1 MALTLNLI
9 AFCIFAF
16 AILLGALGVMT
27 SKNVVHA
34 AYWLLEMAVASA
46 GIFYFLDSA
55 YIAVMQLMVYGG
67 AVGVLVIF
75 TIMITLRSREE
86 AIRPLDFS
94 WGALIGAIAFFG
106 LIAYAIFTSP
116 SLAVQQLPAMP
127 SLAEFGKLMFS
138 IDGYS
143 LPFEA
148 ASLILTVALIA
159 AVWWT
164 KDGDN

>member
-1 MALTLNLI
+1 MSLSLNMI

-27 SKNVVHA
+27 SKNVVHG

-75 TIMITLRSREE
+75 TIMITLRSRDE

-94 WGALIGAIAFFG
+94 VFALIGALAFFG
-106 LIAYAIFTSP
+106 LMAYAILTSP
-116 SLAVQQLPAMP
+116 SMAAQHLPAMP
-127 SLAEFGKLMFS
+127 QLAEFGKEMFS
-138 IDGYS
+138 LKGYS
-143 LPFEA
+143 LPFEI
-148 ASLILTVALIA
+148 ASLILTVALVA